1 MPAIALHPASP
12 PAVSPVSLLGK
23 LRSAEPGFFAF
34 ALLMLAA
41 IAPTG
46 FAAFADPRE
55 FQGVDIWLKPLKFEL
70 ALFVYFGTLAFFALF
85 LPKGTSSKRWYR
97 LFTGAVG
104 IAAVL
109 EIIWIGGAAALGT
122 ASHFNQTLVGTT
134 LYSFAGIGATLIASA
149 TAVYAVQI
157 ARNPETGLSPAVKES
172 LVIGLAL
179 TLPLTLITAGTMSQM
194 GSHFIGGSMSDAGG
208 VPLMNWSRSGGDLR
222 AAHFFS
228 THAMHFIPAF
238 GLVSAALFGPAN
250 RLAVRLF
257 AAAFTAFVFF
267 LFVQALMGQ
276 PFIPA
281 AG

>member
-1 MPAIALHPASP
+1 MSAIALHPVS
-12 PAVSPVSLLGK
+12 SPVISPAGLLGK
-23 LRSAEPGFFAF
+23 VRNAEPGFFGF

-41 IAPTG
+41 MAPTG

-55 FQGVDIWLKPLKFEL
+55 FQGVDIWLKPLKFEF
-70 ALFVYFGTLAFFALF
+70 ALFVYFATLAVFALF
-85 LPKGTSSKRWYR
+85 LPSGTTRKRWYR

-109 EIIWIGGAAALGT
+109 EIVWIGGAAALGA
-122 ASHFNQTLVGTT
+122 ASHFNQTMVGAI

-157 ARNPETGLSPAVKES
+157 ARNAESGLSPAMKES

-194 GSHFIGGSMSDAGG
+194 GTHFIGGSMSDAGG
-208 VPLMNWSRSGGDLR
+208 VPLMGWSRDGGDLR
-222 AAHFFS
+222 VAHFFS

-238 GLVSAALFGPAN
+238 GLVSATLFGPAN

-257 AAAFTAFVFF
+257 ALTFTAFVLF
-267 LFVQALMGQ
+267 LFVQAVMGR
-276 PFIPA
+276 PFLPA
-281 AG
+281 LG